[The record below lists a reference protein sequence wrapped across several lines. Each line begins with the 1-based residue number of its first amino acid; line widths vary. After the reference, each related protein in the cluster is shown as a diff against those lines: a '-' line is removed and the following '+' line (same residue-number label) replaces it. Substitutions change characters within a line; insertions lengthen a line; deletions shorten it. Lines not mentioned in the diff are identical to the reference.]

1 MNTST
6 PTPAQDYMRRII
18 NALTEMID
26 NPGDANAAEDVLASI
41 LERPK
46 TLRSA
51 LSAALYKS
59 QSERLTRQLSHMR
72 W

>member
-1 MNTST
+1 MNTT
-6 PTPAQDYMRRII
+6 NPTPAQDYMCRII

-26 NPGDANAAEDVLASI
+26 NPGDTDASESVLASI

-59 QSERLTRQLSHMR
+59 QSERLTRQLSRMR